1 MKQLISKILNSLK
14 AIPFSFKSKEVRQP
28 KVKRKRDYRKEYDQY
43 QGTPAQKKRRAARN
57 QARRVAIREGRVHKG
72 DGKELDHVGF
82 HRTGSL
88 RHVPTRV
95 VSRHAN
101 RVRQPPRS

>member
-1 MKQLISKILNSLK
+1 M
-14 AIPFSFKSKEVRQP
+14 
-28 KVKRKRDYRKEYDQY
+28 KRKRDYRKEYDQY
-43 QGTPAQKKRRAARN
+43 QGTPAQKKRRAQRN
-57 QARRVAIREGRVHKG
+57 RVRRIGERTGRVHKG
-72 DGKELDHVGF
+72 DGKELDHEGF

-101 RVRQPPRS
+101 RVRQPPRH